1 MKVEDLKSLAI
12 LSDDRQLVQLSH
24 HARQM
29 GLVGVGYYL
38 SDPLGDDTHAFGSRE
53 EAVKAAALFRAAY
66 EMQQALKAIKSGG
79 NKLYTRDWNMMIT
92 ALALSENTES
102 TAL

>member
-1 MKVEDLKSLAI
+1 MSTKIELVPGVKVEL
-12 LSDDRQLVQLSH
+12 RTGH
-24 HARQM
+24 
-29 GLVGVGYYL
+29 
-38 SDPLGDDTHAFGSRE
+38 
-53 EAVKAAALFRAAY
+53 VKAAALFRAAY